1 MKNRHPKIPYREVNH
16 GDFDTEWQPHK
27 KVSGWWY
34 ITGYLTDQINP
45 ENLYSYQYTIFKVR
59 VYRITF
65 YAVHLAFTNFQ
76 TQEHL
81 FMQRISLR
89 KGKKFTANQD
99 CVKYSPYAF
108 LMRDKDQLRVSVK
121 TDKFEL
127 NLDLDKGKGAF
138 WHADNGLLVMGLL
151 NDLKQRTV
159 YYSCTNMPTTG
170 ELLLYNN
177 SKEKIVLAVKGKSWF
192 DRQWGPFRL
201 LDPASHWEWFSLRFF
216 DEEEVM
222 LFAFPQHPYYD
233 GTYIDK
239 LGNNK
244 RVRNYKYVSK
254 EFIEADG
261 FTFSKGWDLT
271 LPGIKEER
279 YEIRPLMDGQFN
291 LAYFEL
297 MAEII
302 NPENEQ
308 VGFCFV
314 ELLPGAR
321 NPNKKI
327 HLRKVLKKI

>member
-1 MKNRHPKIPYREVNH
+1 MKKMHSKIPYREVDH

-34 ITGYLTDQINP
+34 ITGYLTDQNNP
-45 ENLYSYQYTIFKVR
+45 ENLYSYQYTIFKLR

-65 YAVHLAFTNFQ
+65 YVVHLAFTDFR
-76 TQEHL
+76 TQEHF

-89 KGKKFTANQD
+89 KGKKFTADQD

-108 LMRDKDQLRVSVK
+108 LERDKDHLIVSMK

-127 NLDLDKGKGAF
+127 NLDLNKGKGAF
-138 WHADNGLLVMGLL
+138 WHGDNGILVMGLP
-151 NDLKQRTV
+151 DDPQQRTV

-170 ELLLYNN
+170 ELILYQN
-177 SKEKIVLAVKGKSWF
+177 SNDTTILDVRGKSWF

-233 GTYIDK
+233 GSYIDR
-239 LGNNK
+239 LGN
-244 RVRNYKYVSK
+244 RQPVRNYNYVPK
-254 EFIEADG
+254 EFTEADG
-261 FTFSKGWDLT
+261 FTFSRGWDLI

-279 YEIRPLMDGQFN
+279 YEIRPLMDGQLN

-302 NPENEQ
+302 NPENER

-314 ELLPGAR
+314 ELLPGVR
-321 NPNKKI
+321 NPTKKI
-327 HLRKVLKKI
+327 HLRNVLKKI